1 MGSTKQ
7 SELSASVSSRAV
19 GPFAAGFA
27 NTGVTQMLAVAAHQQ
42 SQPHT
47 AKRKAPTQ
55 PAATKRSRKDAGPQ
69 GAPTLKPHEALAMA
83 GGDHAMAFG
92 AMVGHAHA
100 AMVPPGRRNVIR
112 QQHGPRLR
120 LQLGQRHWQ
129 LEDGERIADGAEC
142 ITKEGRG
149 SSEAQK
155 DDTRPGAVVQ
165 YHEQHPKGIDA
176 LRFGWQYMSRDDFRK
191 ILARDGLIE
200 TQPGAKHEGQHVYH
214 IIATS
219 NGGPDHTDN
228 YLYALGGSFN
238 IAVGDRFDHL
248 NCFLAGKAKAEKAV
262 AIAIKVAN
270 DPSLHMHIEKRGK
283 AKQVTTFRDGPH
295 ASIQSGGQ
303 LYKMGQDLFRDMRA
317 AAR

>member
-1 MGSTKQ
+1 
-7 SELSASVSSRAV
+7 
-19 GPFAAGFA
+19 
-27 NTGVTQMLAVAAHQQ
+27 
-42 SQPHT
+42 
-47 AKRKAPTQ
+47 
-55 PAATKRSRKDAGPQ
+55 
-69 GAPTLKPHEALAMA
+69 
-83 GGDHAMAFG
+83 
-92 AMVGHAHA
+92 
-100 AMVPPGRRNVIR
+100 
-112 QQHGPRLR
+112 
-120 LQLGQRHWQ
+120 
-129 LEDGERIADGAEC
+129 
-142 ITKEGRG
+142 
-149 SSEAQK
+149 
-155 DDTRPGAVVQ
+155 VQ

-176 LRFGWQYMSRDDFRK
+176 LRFGGQYMSRDDFRK

-283 AKQVTTFRDGPH
+283 AKQVTTFRDGRH